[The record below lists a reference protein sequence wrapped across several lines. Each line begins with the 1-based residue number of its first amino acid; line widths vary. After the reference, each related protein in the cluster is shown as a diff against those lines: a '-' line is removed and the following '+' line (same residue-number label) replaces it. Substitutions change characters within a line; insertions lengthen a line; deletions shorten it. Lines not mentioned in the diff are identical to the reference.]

1 MIRVLF
7 SRVKIQ
13 KLEKLFMGL
22 HTSCRISHPADDAQ
36 LMSRQTVGIEN
47 KPGKE
52 GSYDSSCHR
61 KSKQIQPLPLSSFL
75 KQDDLRFSSPQNSI

>member
-13 KLEKLFMGL
+13 KVEKLFMGL

-52 GSYDSSCHR
+52 GS
-61 KSKQIQPLPLSSFL
+61 L
-75 KQDDLRFSSPQNSI
+75 

>member
-1 MIRVLF
+1 MIGVLF

-13 KLEKLFMGL
+13 KVEELFMGL

-36 LMSRQTVGIEN
+36 LMSRQRAGIEN
-47 KPGKE
+47 KSGKE

-61 KSKQIQPLPLSSFL
+61 KSKQVQPLPLSSFL
-75 KQDDLRFSSPQNSI
+75 KQDELMFSSPQNSI